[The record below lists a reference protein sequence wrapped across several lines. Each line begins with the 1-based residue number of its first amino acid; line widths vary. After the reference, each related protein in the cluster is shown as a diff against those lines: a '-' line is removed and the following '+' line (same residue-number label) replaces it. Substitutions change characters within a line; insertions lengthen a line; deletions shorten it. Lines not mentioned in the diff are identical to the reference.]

1 MGGMDTL
8 PPERPRV
15 PQHFAAELPRD
26 AAAILHRVKYET
38 GRSKVDLVAEAIR
51 QVYGEGRAAA

>member
-1 MGGMDTL
+1 MDT
-8 PPERPRV
+8 PAFAQAHVPRN
-15 PQHFAAELPRD
+15 FAAELPLD

-51 QVYGEGRAAA
+51 LTYGEGQAAA